1 MSFHFGRAA
10 EIGTGTGKTATI
22 NLRSALKRNN
32 FWPQN
37 RFLGGELLSG
47 FLRRTQFRML
57 HPAKLNYL
65 NAPHM
70 QIEYTFCVAI
80 NNSIILCLHKPS
92 ALIRR
97 LEGVGKNSP
106 QKPASII
113 QRFRNFC
120 TLTHYSYKFTSLP
133 PHQTPRFGDFHLSA
147 NPLRVKPEICNANS
161 PWLTAYC

>member
-57 HPAKLNYL
+57 HPGWAQLFECPPY
-65 NAPHM
+65 ADRVH
-70 QIEYTFCVAI
+70 
-80 NNSIILCLHKPS
+80 ILRS
-92 ALIRR
+92 
-97 LEGVGKNSP
+97 N
-106 QKPASII
+106 
-113 QRFRNFC
+113 
-120 TLTHYSYKFTSLP
+120 
-133 PHQTPRFGDFHLSA
+133 
-147 NPLRVKPEICNANS
+147 
-161 PWLTAYC
+161 